1 MADKVPIRYA
11 YDGSS
16 LTGIAEYA
24 TSDTVGIAFGGTG
37 ATSLTDNGILIG
49 NATSAIQVT
58 SALTTNGQIVIGG
71 TSGPAV
77 ANITGTSNEVDV
89 TNGDGT
95 IAIGLPA
102 VVNVATCVIT
112 PKVCITSQ
120 YVLPAADGSAGQIMC
135 TDGSGTTQFAAAASS
150 GHTIA
155 EEGSALASRTCLN
168 FIGSAVTAADN
179 SGTNATDVTVCA
191 TSSLLG
197 IRAADGTACC
207 ITLSSAAVGES
218 LVSDTTPQLGGN
230 LDVNGNSIVS
240 DAGNENIPITPHG
253 TGSVVI
259 SKISVTGDSS
269 LDGGTFVFNESGA
282 DKDFRVEGDTDAN
295 LFISDAS
302 TDRIGIGTATPSHL
316 LDVDGVANVAT
327 CLITPKICVPTAGFV
342 SGYTLPSTD
351 GSAGTVM
358 CTDGSGALGFATI
371 SAGVT
376 LAGSTNNTIATVTGA
391 DALAGEANLTFDGS
405 TLGVTGTVGINTT
418 AVPHGG
424 VGAAKLA
431 IDGTNASTSGPH
443 VQFTTASTDYPLLQ
457 IFPWAHDN
465 IHLTFDGYFDGSN
478 NKSSSSTGTV
488 RIQKTGADLDFLTGA
503 ASAGA
508 TVTLSSKLSI
518 IGAGDVN
525 VRTGNLVIGT
535 SGKGIDFSA
544 TGDGS
549 GTDSSELLDDY
560 EEGTFTPACKY
571 TPEGGSATAYSL
583 SSNTY
588 AAYTKIG
595 QFVWFNMQIQL
606 ANAAASN
613 AADAPITFT
622 GLPYAAH
629 ADNPGSNQFSYSTYP
644 MRANVFNEANA
655 VLAPYQPS
663 SSSEVNGF
671 VYYNNG
677 TAWSSLMSDMI
688 YVAGGTNHLQISGMY
703 RAA

>member
-37 ATSLTDNGILIG
+37 ATSFTDNGILIG

-197 IRAADGTACC
+197 VRMAAGTACC

-259 SKISVTGDSS
+259 SKLSVTGDSS
-269 LDGGTFVFNESGA
+269 LDGGSFVFNDSGA
-282 DKDFRVEGDTDAN
+282 DKDFRIEGDTAAN
-295 LFISDAS
+295 LFITDAS
-302 TDRIGIGTATPSHL
+302 TD
-316 LDVDGVANVAT
+316 
-327 CLITPKICVPTAGFV
+327 
-342 SGYTLPSTD
+342 
-351 GSAGTVM
+351 
-358 CTDGSGALGFATI
+358 
-371 SAGVT
+371 
-376 LAGSTNNTIATVTGA
+376 
-391 DALAGEANLTFDGS
+391 ALASAR
-405 TLGVTGTVGINTT
+405 
-418 AVPHGG
+418 
-424 VGAAKLA
+424 
-431 IDGTNASTSGPH
+431 
-443 VQFTTASTDYPLLQ
+443 QLQ
-457 IFPWAHDN
+457 
-465 IHLTFDGYFDGSN
+465 
-478 NKSSSSTGTV
+478 
-488 RIQKTGADLDFLTGA
+488 
-503 ASAGA
+503 
-508 TVTLSSKLSI
+508 
-518 IGAGDVN
+518 
-525 VRTGNLVIGT
+525 VI
-535 SGKGIDFSA
+535 
-544 TGDGS
+544 
-549 GTDSSELLDDY
+549 Y
-560 EEGTFTPACKY
+560 
-571 TPEGGSATAYSL
+571 
-583 SSNTY
+583 
-588 AAYTKIG
+588 
-595 QFVWFNMQIQL
+595 
-606 ANAAASN
+606 
-613 AADAPITFT
+613 
-622 GLPYAAH
+622 
-629 ADNPGSNQFSYSTYP
+629 
-644 MRANVFNEANA
+644 
-655 VLAPYQPS
+655 
-663 SSSEVNGF
+663 
-671 VYYNNG
+671 
-677 TAWSSLMSDMI
+677 
-688 YVAGGTNHLQISGMY
+688 
-703 RAA
+703 